1 MSARPT
7 AVILD
12 MEGVLHVDWQGLPGS
27 ADAVAGLRSAG
38 FELAVLTNTTGR
50 TRDDISRRLSGMGVE
65 MPPERVV
72 TAASATAAWVRREYP
87 GAPVYLLGE
96 QGSVP
101 EFEGVELVASPDA
114 AGVIV
119 VAGPTADTAYPQ
131 LDAAFKALMS
141 GTPLVAM
148 QRNRWWPTLEGPAMD
163 AGGIV
168 AALEYAADVQAVVVA
183 KPSPGIFEVALEVCA
198 AEPSQAVM
206 VGDDLRSDLAPA
218 AALGMSTCLVRTGK
232 GSGFDPQPG
241 EVSYDVADLA
251 EFAALLLS

>member
-1 MSARPT
+1 
-7 AVILD
+7 
-12 MEGVLHVDWQGLPGS
+12 
-27 ADAVAGLRSAG
+27 
-38 FELAVLTNTTGR
+38 
-50 TRDDISRRLSGMGVE
+50 